1 MAKNALITGATG
13 LVGTHLL
20 QQLITNHHYQKIYS
34 LQRRSTDSSHVKVE
48 EIVANLE
55 ELDSVDLPDI
65 HAAFCCLGTTMKQA
79 GSKEKFRKVDFEMV
93 INTARKAKENKA
105 NVFCVISAMGANSD
119 SSIFYNKVKGEMEEA
134 LEEFDFDT
142 LHIFRPSI
150 LVGDRK
156 EFRLSENLGIFFAK
170 LLDPIMKGPLQKYR
184 ASSAQKVAHLME
196 EKSLIPECGQFIW
209 EAEHFTL
216 R

>member
-13 LVGTHLL
+13 LVGSHLQ

-34 LQRRSTDSSHVKVE
+34 IQRRKTDTSHVKVE

-55 ELDSVDLPDI
+55 DLSAVDLPDI

-79 GSKEKFRKVDFEMV
+79 GSKEKFKKVDFEMV
-93 INTARKAKENKA
+93 INTARKAKESGA
-105 NVFCVISAMGANSD
+105 SVFCVISAMGANSG
-119 SSIFYNKVKGEMEEA
+119 SSIFYNQVKGEMEEA
-134 LEEFDFDT
+134 LEEFDFDA

-150 LVGDRK
+150 LVGDRQ
-156 EFRLSENLGIFFAK
+156 EFRLGENLGIFFAK
-170 LLDPIMKGPLQKYR
+170 LLDPLMKGPLQKYR

-196 EKSLIPECGQFIW
+196 EKSLIPENGLFVW
-209 EAEHFTL
+209 EAENFTL